1 MSVSVFGEDDVP
13 LEEALDKVIKEL
25 QQTLNYSH
33 CEVRTMAVGLDA
45 DQDFKSA
52 YECHSRLEDYAD
64 EMVDLFKE
72 LKSVSRQIL
81 PKPTPEEKVWMKE
94 QIANRKAK
102 KKAEK
107 EREKIEAQA
116 EKEKRKQEKLGK
128 IEEKKE

>member
-1 MSVSVFGEDDVP
+1 MSVFGEDDVP

-45 DQDFKSA
+45 DQDFKAA
-52 YECHSRLEDYAD
+52 YECHSRLEDYAN
-64 EMVDLFKE
+64 EMVELFRE

-81 PKPTPEEKVWMKE
+81 PKPTAEEKQWMAKMKAAKKARKKAEREREKE
-94 QIANRKAK
+94 EERKEKEA

-107 EREKIEAQA
+107 
-116 EKEKRKQEKLGK
+116 LTK